1 MPSVVVDTH
10 AAVWYLLKSP
20 RLSRTALEALEQASQ
35 PGSNIF
41 LPSISLVEV
50 IYLVEKGKISQD
62 ALHKLLGGITNV
74 RSGWMLASLDLG
86 VAQEVEKLK
95 RSEVPDMP
103 DRIIAA
109 TAVHLNLSLVTCDST
124 LRSIAL
130 NTIW

>member
-1 MPSVVVDTH
+1 MLEQLSSEECLMPSVVVD
-10 AAVWYLLKSP
+10 
-20 RLSRTALEALEQASQ
+20 
-35 PGSNIF
+35 
-41 LPSISLVEV
+41 
-50 IYLVEKGKISQD
+50 
-62 ALHKLLGGITNV
+62 GGITDV
-74 RSGWMLASLDLG
+74 RSGWMLAPLDLG

-95 RSEVPDMP
+95 RSVIPDMP